1 MPFDARVFQILIASP
16 GDVQAERDT
25 ITEVIHEWNY
35 LNSREKG
42 IVLLP
47 LRWETHSAP
56 ELNERPQVVINR
68 QVVDQC
74 DMAVGV
80 FWTRMGTPTDVAAS
94 GTAEEVQ
101 RVGEAGKPVMLYFSR
116 QKVDLEDVDLVE
128 YARLAEFKE
137 KTYPQGLIEK
147 YATPLEF
154 RDKFSRQLSIKVREL
169 VALGVTDGRGEQ
181 ADQNPGLL
189 LRLAEGSTLLSEN
202 AVVEVEQVVC
212 VDAEDIPDYLPPPEP
227 PSESGNTVIISSSRP
242 NRNYYREVVQAYLER
257 NAHRAF
263 RLALVNPAVQGLQ
276 NLFLELIVTST
287 TGDAQLVAEEP
298 KLASPTTE
306 TGGYFSQVTTYF
318 IGQDTPTLSRIQLQQ
333 EGPSSW
339 RMELEVPVVHAT
351 RTVFS
356 KNEFWVNV
364 AKPSMITLDCTAYSP
379 SSAPFAMRTSLEI
392 KVTHRE
398 MTYREIL
405 TAYED
410 LTRPRDVQG
419 TEG

>member
-16 GDVQAERDT
+16 GDVQAERDV

-80 FWTRMGTPTDVAAS
+80 FWTRMGTPTEVAAS

-116 QKVDLEDVDLVE
+116 QKVDLEDVDLAE

-154 RDKFSRQLSIKVREL
+154 RDKFSRHLSIKVREL
-169 VALGVTDGRGEQ
+169 IALGGTDGGEQ
-181 ADQNPGLL
+181 AGQNSGLQ
-189 LRLAEGSTLLSEN
+189 LRLAEGTTLLQES
-202 AVVEVEQVVC
+202 AVVEVDQVIC
-212 VDAEDIPDYLPPPEP
+212 VDAEDIPDYEP
-227 PSESGNTVIISSSRP
+227 KPARPQADPDGSVINIVSSGRP
-242 NRNYYREVVQAYLER
+242 NTDYYREAVKAYLER
-257 NAHRAF
+257 DAHRAF
-263 RLALVNPAVQGLQ
+263 RLALVNSDVRGLQ
-276 NLFLELIVTST
+276 NLFLELVVTST
-287 TGDAQLVAEEP
+287 TGDAQLVTEKPVPHHPSQILGGVYFGA
-298 KLASPTTE
+298 TTIHYGQE
-306 TGGYFSQVTTYF
+306 ITPSQ
-318 IGQDTPTLSRIQLQQ
+318 IIQLQQ

-339 RMELEVPVVHAT
+339 KMELEVPVVHAT

-364 AKPSMITLDCTAYSP
+364 AKPSTITLDCTAYSP
-379 SSAPFAMRTSLEI
+379 NSAPFTMRTSLEI
-392 KVTHRE
+392 KVNYRE

-405 TAYED
+405 DAY
-410 LTRPRDVQG
+410 G
-419 TEG
+419 N

>member
-47 LRWETHSAP
+47 LRWETHAAP
-56 ELNERPQVVINR
+56 ELNERPQDVINR

-116 QKVDLEDVDLVE
+116 QKVDPEDLDPAEL
-128 YARLAEFKE
+128 ARLAKFKL
-137 KTYPQGLIEK
+137 KTFPQGLIEK

-169 VALGVTDGRGEQ
+169 VAGDSREQ
-181 ADQNPGLL
+181 STHHAELQ
-189 LRLAEGSTLLSEN
+189 LRLAEGTSLLQED
-202 AVVEVEQVVC
+202 ALVEVEQIVC
-212 VDAEDIPDYLPPPEP
+212 VDIEDIPDYLPTPPPISEP
-227 PSESGNTVIISSSRP
+227 VSGVINVIGFGRP
-242 NRNYYREVVQAYLER
+242 NPAYHREVVQTYLQRQAYR
-257 NAHRAF
+257 GF
-263 RLALVNPAVQGLQ
+263 RLALVNSAVQGQ
-276 NLFLELIVTST
+276 QDLFLDLVVTSM
-287 TGDAQLVAEEP
+287 TGDAQLVAAEP
-298 KLASPTTE
+298 KPRRPTRT
-306 TGGYFSQVTTYF
+306 TGDFHVPGT
-318 IGQDTPTLSRIQLQQ
+318 IIHLGPGNIQLRQ
-333 EGPSSW
+333 EGPGNW
-339 RMELEVPVVHAT
+339 RMELEIPVVHAT

-356 KNEFWVNV
+356 KNEFWVKV
-364 AKPSMITLDCTAYSP
+364 AKPSTITLVCTTYSP
-379 SSAPFAMRTSLEI
+379 NSEPFTMRTSLEV
-392 KVTHRE
+392 KVNYRE
-398 MTYREIL
+398 MTWREIVA
-405 TAYED
+405 AYES
-410 LTRPRDVQG
+410 
-419 TEG
+419 